1 MPFRPPTFRLARW
14 PESSLAAFKIVK
26 HGDAPRPQSCPFAP
40 KLRDVCRENIHVAA
54 GSRGLSS
61 LNWLRSSLP
70 FARQLSQVF
79 KRAFRAP
86 QKDDDEQESVC
97 GQFVI

>member
-1 MPFRPPTFRLARW
+1 MPFRPPTFRLARCL
-14 PESSLAAFKIVK
+14 EVTLAAFKIVK
-26 HGDAPRPQSCPFAP
+26 HGDAPRPQSCPFAS
-40 KLRDVCRENIHVAA
+40 RCHVDLSEINVVAV

-70 FARQLSQVF
+70 FSRGRCHTFQRAR
-79 KRAFRAP
+79 KAP